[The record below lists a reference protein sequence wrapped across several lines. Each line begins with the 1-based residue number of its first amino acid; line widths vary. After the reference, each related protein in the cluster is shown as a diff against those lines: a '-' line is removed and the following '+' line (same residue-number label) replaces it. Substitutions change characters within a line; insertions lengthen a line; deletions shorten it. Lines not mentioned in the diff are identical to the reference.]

1 METKICGLWTS
12 VIMAVAILTLPWLK
26 EMIATQDRFL
36 KSEQNNDRKVYK
48 IYKIEFQQTTA
59 EEV

>member
-1 METKICGLWTS
+1 
-12 VIMAVAILTLPWLK
+12 MAVAILTLPWLK